1 MSKKI
6 TALTPDQEQL
16 LPQIRDGWLDAG
28 LSTRPA
34 NWHDAA
40 LGIHAAYLAA
50 GLRPPRII
58 IRVASPWAGVLAR
71 AIAPEIIACHFD
83 LVGAQVGAQVGDQ
96 VGAQVGDQVGDQ
108 VGAQVDAQVGDQ
120 VGDQVRAQ
128 VGDQVGAQVYAQVG
142 AQVDAQV
149 RDLVGDQ
156 VGAQVGDQVGAQ
168 VRAQVR
174 DQVRAQV
181 DAQVGDQVDDQVR
194 DQVGDQVRDQ
204 VYDQVDA
211 QVYDQVRAQ
220 VGDQVYDQV
229 GDQVGD
235 QVDDQVY
242 DQVYAQVRDQVY
254 DQVGDQVGD
263 QVDAQVRAQV
273 RDQVYAQV
281 RDQVRDQVY
290 AQVRDQVG
298 DQVYAQVG
306 DQGVDQVRDQV
317 YAQVRKRLPN
327 WWDGRML
334 GQHWAAYYS
343 YYYTM
348 GQLGVT
354 ECRRLAGQML
364 TALSAGWWWCYQDF
378 AIVTD
383 RPAELHRD
391 AQGRLHRAGGMAVRY
406 RDGWGFYAWHGIR
419 LPADLFETG
428 VPSLERILKQPNSE
442 VRRCAIEMT
451 GWDRLERELGDPVAT
466 AADPGNPGRQL
477 ALYDVPDGLYE
488 TPVRLVLMTN
498 GSPDRS
504 GAERRY
510 GETVPADID
519 DPLAAQAW
527 AYGVPRSAYAAL
539 QRRT

>member
-58 IRVASPWAGVLAR
+58 IRVASPWAGVFAR

-83 LVGAQVGAQVGDQ
+83 LVG
-96 VGAQVGDQVGDQ
+96 DQ
-108 VGAQVDAQVGDQ
+108 VGAQVDDQVGAQVDDQVRAQVDDQVRAQVDDQVYAQVDDQVGDQVYAQVRAQVYAQ

-128 VGDQVGAQVYAQVG
+128 VGAQVYAQV
-142 AQVDAQV
+142 D
-149 RDLVGDQ
+149 DQ
-156 VGAQVGDQVGAQ
+156 VYAQVGAQ

-181 DAQVGDQVDDQVR
+181 RDQVGAQVDDQVR
-194 DQVGDQVRDQ
+194 DQVGA
-204 VYDQVDA
+204 QVDA
-211 QVYDQVRAQ
+211 QVRAQ
-220 VGDQVYDQV
+220 VY
-229 GDQVGD
+229 
-235 QVDDQVY
+235 
-242 DQVYAQVRDQVY
+242 
-254 DQVGDQVGD
+254 
-263 QVDAQVRAQV
+263 AQVRAQV
-273 RDQVYAQV
+273 RDQVDAQV
-281 RDQVRDQVY
+281 RE
-290 AQVRDQVG
+290 
-298 DQVYAQVG
+298 
-306 DQGVDQVRDQV
+306 
-317 YAQVRKRLPN
+317 RLPN